1 MRTLAIILI
10 ALFLVGGLIIFDFTR
25 AVNAAQN
32 LRVEGVQLRDLEV
45 DIGWRFR
52 VGIPPVEPY
61 IKRVGLKLL
70 MTLRNPTDYPLRVRE
85 LRYVLHINDRSVAS
99 GRMEDVYVPPGRRAI
114 TVPLEVDPGEAAA
127 AALSAISSALSEGA
141 TELNFRYHVEGNAT
155 VPITILGMEVPG
167 AQVTVPFSREGI
179 YKLTFHLPYMSAPT
193 SPSQPQSQ
201 SPPSPTPTAPPVVSE
216 TTTPGRLV
224 VERYGWFIG
233 NSQVS
238 SVGPGQTVRAAILV
252 RAVGRV
258 EGTVTLEVRRDLR
271 LLPDTTLTR
280 RDFYLD
286 LGDGESWT
294 LYLDF
299 TTEGGKSL
307 RGYFMRVYLDGMP
320 VWEMGDGYP
329 PRLAVTVET
338 KGPQAGMRGTGS
350 LVVERYAWLM
360 GNQVVYAASSGSQV
374 TAAIVVSARGGDVEG
389 TVALEV
395 RKDLRFRPDETAAIR
410 NFRIRLEDGESRT
423 LMVSFLVDRGITL
436 RGYYMKVYFN
446 GRLIWEMG
454 DGYPPRL
461 RVES

>member
-1 MRTLAIILI
+1 MRTFTVILLALL
-10 ALFLVGGLIIFDFTR
+10 AVGGLIIFDFMR
-25 AVNAAQN
+25 AANAAQN
-32 LRVEGVQLRDLEV
+32 LEVEGVQLEDLDV
-45 DIGWRFR
+45 DIGWKFR

-85 LRYVLHINDRSVAS
+85 LQYVLHINDRSVAS
-99 GRMEDVYVPPGRRAI
+99 GRMEDVFVPPGRRTI
-114 TVPLEVDPGEAAA
+114 TVPLDVDPGEAAA

-141 TELNFRYHVEGNAT
+141 TGLNFRYYVEGNAT
-155 VPITILGMEVPG
+155 VPITVLGMEVPG

-179 YKLTFHLPYMSAPT
+179 YKLTFHLPSMPAPT
-193 SPSQPQSQ
+193 PPPQSQ
-201 SPPSPTPTAPPVVSE
+201 PSPTPIAPPVVSE

-224 VERYGWFIG
+224 VERYGWFVG

-271 LLPDTTLTR
+271 LMPDTTLTR
-280 RDFYLD
+280 RDFYVD

-307 RGYFMRVYLDGMP
+307 RGYFMRVYLDGVP

-329 PRLAVTVET
+329 PRLAVTVE
-338 KGPQAGMRGTGS
+338 AGGLQTRTRGTGS

-360 GNQVVYAASSGSQV
+360 GNQAVYAASSGSQV

-389 TVALEV
+389 TVTLEV

-410 NFRIRLEDGESRT
+410 NFRVRLGEGESRT

-446 GRLIWEMG
+446 GRLVWEMD

-461 RVES
+461 RVGG